1 MSTKDAIVKGI
12 AAHGLW
18 KQRLIDAIKTGQSE
32 WTPDIV
38 CQDNQCEFGKWL
50 YSCSGD
56 EKNSPHY
63 EKIRHLHA
71 DFHKSAAK
79 VLDLA
84 LQGNSTE
91 AQEKI
96 GPDSDYS
103 NTSSSLTREMMNWK
117 GDIS

>member
-1 MSTKDAIVKGI
+1 MSTKEAITKGI

-18 KQRLIDAIKTGQSE
+18 KQRLIDAIKTGKSE

-50 YSCSGD
+50 YSCSAD
-56 EKNSPHY
+56 EKASPHY
-63 EKIRHLHA
+63 EKIRHMHA
-71 DFHKSAAK
+71 DFHKSAAQ

-84 LQGNSTE
+84 LKGNSSE

-96 GPDSDYS
+96 GPESEYTAASS
-103 NTSSSLTREMMNWK
+103 NLTREMMKWQ